1 MKESPAGWYWLAS
14 RLCGRNAVNE
24 TVATRVHVKA
34 SPEAVWS
41 HILFY
46 EEVAGRAPFLL
57 RSLLLHPVR
66 TEGDK
71 TRVGAEIR
79 CIYKGGDLVK
89 RITAVDPP
97 RFLQFDVLAQ
107 HLGIESCALTS
118 SGTYQI
124 HASGSAT
131 DVTLVTS
138 YQAFLY
144 PRFLWRPLEALL
156 VKQLHR
162 HILHGV
168 RADLLAG
175 NPAAGPAV
183 VESATPQRT

>member
-14 RLCGRNAVNE
+14 RWFARNAVNE
-24 TVATRVHVKA
+24 TVATRVHVNA
-34 SPEAVWS
+34 GPEAVWN

-46 EEVAGRAPFLL
+46 EEVPGRAPFLL
-57 RSLLLHPVR
+57 GSLLPQPVR

-71 TRVGAEIR
+71 THVGATVR

-89 RITAVDPP
+89 RITAVEPP
-97 RFLQFDVLAQ
+97 RLLQFDVIAQ

-118 SGTYQI
+118 GGSYHI
-124 HASGSAT
+124 HESGSAT
-131 DVTLVTS
+131 DVTLITN
-138 YQAFLY
+138 YLAFLH

-168 RADLLAG
+168 RADLLAE
-175 NPAAGPAV
+175 NPAARPAV
-183 VESATPQRT
+183 VESAAP